1 MCSILPE
8 KTKNIEKNIRNYL
21 TCSYDLGY
29 NLDNYFTEPQQT
41 KMFERLLSCD
51 VSFNQDWKNGVYSIP
66 ENPEQTMYLSTYIK
80 KQSAAKK
87 LSRKITKY
95 SNTSKKLSKGA
106 KSLLEDYMRENTK
119 DFIAEGKERN
129 LDTRIEEMFCG
140 IFTQIES
147 RKQSYVEKKVPE
159 DVANIIREYTE
170 KKSAGTNR
178 KHLKK
183 TRKNVKN

>member
-51 VSFNQDWKNGVYSIP
+51 ASFNQDWKNGVYSIA

-140 IFTQIES
+140 IFTQIKS

-170 KKSAGTNR
+170 KKGGTKR